1 MKFKIKKEQMMTKR
15 AAHLW
20 RKAQI
25 EIFFIQLVLVAYEV
39 N

>member
-1 MKFKIKKEQMMTKR
+1 MKKEPIIMKR
-15 AAHLW
+15 AGHLW
-20 RKAQI
+20 REAQI